1 MAEAPGLR
9 LLGMVLAGVASS
21 PFSEVPLFG
30 K

>member
-1 MAEAPGLR
+1 MTEALGLH
-9 LLGMVLAGVASS
+9 LLGVVLAGVASS